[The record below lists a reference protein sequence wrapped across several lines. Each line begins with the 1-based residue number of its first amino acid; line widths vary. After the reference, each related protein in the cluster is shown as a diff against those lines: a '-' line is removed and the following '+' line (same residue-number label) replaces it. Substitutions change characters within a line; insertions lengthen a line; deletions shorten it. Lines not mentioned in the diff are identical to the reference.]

1 MAKKWPKN
9 GQKWPFLAKNQ
20 NFFFSIDST
29 PYWLV
34 PPKIWI
40 FSLKNCWLCKVYRN
54 KPEKQ
59 TAPLAV
65 LAILSQS
72 ILAVFLSINLA
83 IFANLLRSNLA
94 VFAILSDQIWQFL
107 LFLLIN
113 LAIFADFSQSILADF
128 NFLSI
133 NLAIFAILSLSN

>member
-1 MAKKWPKN
+1 MAILWPKN
-9 GQKWPFLAKNQ
+9 SQKMAKNGHFWPKTK
-20 NFFFSIDST
+20 NFFFFIDST

-72 ILAVFLSINLA
+72 NLAVFLSINLA
-83 IFANLLRSNLA
+83 IFAN
-94 VFAILSDQIWQFL
+94 FCDQILQFL
-107 LFLLIN
+107 LFCPIK
-113 LAIFADFSQSILADF
+113 FGSFYF
-128 NFLSI
+128 FSI
-133 NLAIFAILSLSN
+133 NLAFFANFS